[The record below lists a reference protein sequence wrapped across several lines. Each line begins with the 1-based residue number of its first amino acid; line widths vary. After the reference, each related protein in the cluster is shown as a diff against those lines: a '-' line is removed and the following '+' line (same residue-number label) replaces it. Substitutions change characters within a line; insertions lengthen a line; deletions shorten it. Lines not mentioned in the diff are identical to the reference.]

1 MYIGV
6 FVTMNSIGVQERH
19 RGMSRVSSCLDGVLP
34 FSEAVS
40 VEAAE
45 TSDIIVKVQMIRLL
59 LQEFVTVGFVVGV
72 FFEVAGVCKRFQDSC
87 GGFG

>member
-1 MYIGV
+1 
-6 FVTMNSIGVQERH
+6 
-19 RGMSRVSSCLDGVLP
+19 MSRVSSCLDSVQP
-34 FSEAVS
+34 CSEALS

-45 TSDIIVKVQMIRLL
+45 TSDIFVKVQMIRLL
-59 LQEFVTVGFVVGV
+59 LQKFVTVGFVAGV